1 MAMAMAMA
9 MPAAAAEE
17 TGSIRVAHLSPDT
30 PAVDVAV
37 APLLPG
43 SDQPLTDPGTDL
55 VTDLSYGSVGDVARV
70 APGAYAVS
78 VRAAGSARTVP
89 PVLSARVD
97 VPAGAARTVTLSG
110 RFAGLALHP
119 LSDDLSPPPPGSARV
134 RVLAAAGAAPALD
147 VAVRGG
153 SVLATALPFGAAGE
167 PRTVPAGDGTL
178 TVAGGSGAPAEVP
191 VSFAAGSVVTLLV
204 LDAPDG
210 GLTVRPA
217 LDAAGPA
224 VVPAG
229 GVEAGTG
236 PVPGPPAALAALAV
250 AAAVV
255 AALGAT
261 ARRWRA
267 LLAVTGLAMATGV
280 CLATPSAGAAAA
292 ARPVV
297 MAAVGGQQAAGQ
309 QAVGQPVAGQ
319 PAAPVRLVAPAAGVD
334 AVLTGAG
341 LDPAGALVPPED
353 PAVAGW
359 YTGGPVP
366 GETGPAVIAGHV
378 DWAGA
383 PAVFAGVADLA
394 PGAEVLVERADGSTE
409 RFTVTRVAR
418 YPKDAFPAAAVYGPT
433 PDAQLRLITCGGT
446 FDRAARSYRDNVVV
460 DAVGG

>member
-1 MAMAMAMA
+1 MA

-17 TGSIRVAHLSPDT
+17 TGSLRVAHLSPDT

-43 SDQPLTDPGTDL
+43 SDGPLTDPGTDL
-55 VTDLSYGSVGDVARV
+55 VTGLSYGSVSDVTRL

-89 PVLSARVD
+89 PVLSVRVD

-178 TVAGGSGAPAEVP
+178 TVAGGSGPPAEVS
-191 VSFAAGSVVTLLV
+191 VSFTAGSVVTLLV

-236 PVPGPPAALAALAV
+236 PIPGLPAALAV

-255 AALGAT
+255 AALRAAG
-261 ARRWRA
+261 RRWRA
-267 LLAVTGLAMATGV
+267 LLAVTALAMATGV
-280 CLATPSAGAAAA
+280 CLATPSGGAAAA
-292 ARPVV
+292 AGRPVV

-309 QAVGQPVAGQ
+309 QAVGQPAF
-319 PAAPVRLVAPAAGVD
+319 PVRLVVPAVGVD

-341 LDPAGALVPPED
+341 LDPAGALVPPAD

-383 PAVFAGVADLA
+383 PAVFAGLADLG

-409 RFTVTRVAR
+409 RFTVTRVTR

>member
-1 MAMAMAMA
+1 MA

-17 TGSIRVAHLSPDT
+17 TGSLRVAHLSPDT

-55 VTDLSYGSVGDVARV
+55 VTDLSYGSVGDVARL

-191 VSFAAGSVVTLLV
+191 ASFAAGSVVTLLV

-267 LLAVTGLAMATGV
+267 LLAVTGLAVASGM

-292 ARPVV
+292 AGRSVV
-297 MAAVGGQQAAGQ
+297 MA
-309 QAVGQPVAGQ
+309 PVAGQ
-319 PAAPVRLVAPAAGVD
+319 PAAGQPVAPVRLVVPAAGVD

-460 DAVGG
+460 DAVRG

>member
-1 MAMAMAMA
+1 MA

-43 SDQPLTDPGTDL
+43 SDEPLTDPGTDL
-55 VTDLSYGSVGDVARV
+55 VTGLSYGSVSDVARL

-89 PVLSARVD
+89 PVLSTRVD
-97 VPAGAARTVTLSG
+97 VPAGAARTVSLSG
-110 RFAGLALHP
+110 RFASLALHP
-119 LSDDLSPPPPGSARV
+119 LSDDFSPPPPGSARV

-178 TVAGGSGAPAEVP
+178 TVDRGSGAAAAVP

-210 GLTVRPA
+210 GLTVRPV

-224 VVPAG
+224 VVPAA

-236 PVPGPPAALAALAV
+236 PVPGPPAALAV

-255 AALGAT
+255 AALGA
-261 ARRWRA
+261 AGRRRRV
-267 LLAVTGLAMATGV
+267 LLAVTGLAVASGV

-292 ARPVV
+292 AGRSVV
-297 MAAVGGQQAAGQ
+297 MAPVA
-309 QAVGQPVAGQ
+309 GQPVAGQ
-319 PAAPVRLVAPAAGVD
+319 PAAPVRLVVPAAGVD

-341 LDPAGALVPPED
+341 LDPAGALVPPDD

-383 PAVFAGVADLA
+383 PAVFAGLADLG

-409 RFTVTRVAR
+409 QFTVTRVVRSA
-418 YPKDAFPAAAVYGPT
+418 KTDFPAAEVYAPVSG
-433 PDAQLRLITCGGT
+433 AELRLITCGGA
-446 FDRAARSYRDNVVV
+446 FDRARGSYEDNVIVF
-460 DAVGG
+460 AESR